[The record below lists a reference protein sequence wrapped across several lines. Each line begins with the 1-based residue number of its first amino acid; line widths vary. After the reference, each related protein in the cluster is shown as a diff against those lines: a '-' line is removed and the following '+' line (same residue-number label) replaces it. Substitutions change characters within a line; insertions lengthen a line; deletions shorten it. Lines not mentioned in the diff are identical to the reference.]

1 MTDSFSAAPPT
12 ERELQALKI
21 LWRRG
26 EATVR
31 EICDDLQAAGQQLAY
46 TTVLSLMQVMEQKGL
61 VGHTTV
67 GKVYSYHPLAKE
79 QQTLASLA
87 RTFLDSVFDGA
98 VDQYLLHALG
108 DRKISPAELKRLEDL
123 LAAAR
128 KQRPRGTDAKRPGEN
143 T

>member
-1 MTDSFSAAPPT
+1 MPDPATPPT

-31 EICDDLQAAGQQLAY
+31 EICDELQAAGEQLAY
-46 TTVLSLMQVMEQKGL
+46 TTVLSLMQVMEQKKL
-61 VGHTTV
+61 VGHKTA
-67 GKVYSYHPLAKE
+67 GKVYSYHALAQE
-79 QQTLASLA
+79 RPTLNSLA

-108 DRKISPAELKRLEDL
+108 DRRISSEELERLEAL

-128 KQRPRGTDAKRPGEN
+128 KPRKPRQGESK
-143 T
+143 

>member
-1 MTDSFSAAPPT
+1 VSGSTAASPT

-31 EICDDLQAAGQQLAY
+31 EICDDLEQAGEQLAY

-61 VGHTTV
+61 VDHTSV
-67 GKVYSYHPLAKE
+67 GKVYSYRALAQE
-79 QQTLASLA
+79 HSTLGTLARS
-87 RTFLDSVFDGA
+87 FLDSVFDGA

-108 DRKISPAELKRLEDL
+108 DRKISPDELKRLEAL

-128 KQRPRGTDAKRPGEN
+128 KQRQSKGGNSSGGNP
-143 T
+143 